1 MKGKGL
7 VGVLLAGVVMALFLV
22 GSAGAYSITLSYDA
36 WWGTSPVVSDF
47 VSVEP
52 VVAPA
57 CVTVPEFYVIAVA
70 DDVLEQQEGELPDG
84 DGEEGNDGYDS
95 TGAPAPVPEPSTLI
109 LLGAGLVGLALFGRK
124 MK

>member
-7 VGVLLAGVVMALFLV
+7 FGLFLAGAIMALFLV
-22 GSAGAYSITLSYDA
+22 GTAGAYSITLSYDT

-47 VSVEP
+47 LSVEP
-52 VVAPA
+52 VVTPT

-70 DDVLEQQEGELPDG
+70 DDVLDRQEGELPDG
-84 DGEEGNDGYDS
+84 EVEDGNDGNDP